1 MYLIEILL
9 PLYDNEGR
17 RLPQK
22 LFDHTSRSLAK
33 SHGGVTAYTRSPAVG
48 LWKPRASQLRKD
60 EIIVYEVVTPDL
72 KPKLWKNR
80 RKKWEME
87 FRQDSILI
95 RVTRC
100 QQL

>member
-9 PLYDNEGR
+9 PLYDNQGR
-17 RLPQK
+17 RLPNQ
-22 LFDHTSRSLAK
+22 LFDDTSRSLAK
-33 SHGGVTAYTRSPAVG
+33 SHGGVTAYTLSPAVG
-48 LWKPRASQLRKD
+48 LSKSRGSQLKKD
-60 EIIVYEVVTPDL
+60 EIVVYEVVTPEL